1 MMWAFLQGAGQAQTS
16 KPHEHS
22 RGGSLPCDASGG
34 IRKISVGCDE
44 ESLATSFANAE
55 ICM

>member
-22 RGGSLPCDASGG
+22 GGGSSPCDASGG